1 MGRRSD
7 SQVAETV
14 LDHGEKGAS
23 DDLESD
29 EKGRTYVTSYE
40 HDAVL
45 RRVPDGS
52 FETLVHDP
60 TVLRPDTLSVAGD
73 GYLSVIAHQVHRRAR

>member
-45 RRVPDGS
+45 RR
-52 FETLVHDP
+52 FQTLVHDP